1 MSAILYITP
10 MNKPKLT
17 NALRERRKAA
27 GGLTQQE
34 LAERAG
40 VTRQSIISI
49 EQGKYRPSVEL
60 ALLLARALG
69 CTVEDLFHLSDEGD
83 KA

>member
-1 MSAILYITP
+1 
-10 MNKPKLT
+10 MNKPRLM
-17 NALRERRKAA
+17 NVLRERRKGRRRPDPA
-27 GGLTQQE
+27 GTR
-34 LAERAG
+34 RARRG

-69 CTVEDLFHLSDEGD
+69 CTVDELFHLSDDGD
-83 KA
+83 KP

>member
-1 MSAILYITP
+1 
-10 MNKPKLT
+10 MNKPKLV
-17 NALRERRKAA
+17 NVLRERRKTA

-60 ALLLARALG
+60 ALMLARALG
-69 CTVEDLFHLSDEGD
+69 CTVDDLFHLSDNGD
-83 KA
+83 KS

>member
-1 MSAILYITP
+1 
-10 MNKPKLT
+10 MNKPRLQ
-17 NALRERRKAA
+17 NRLRERRKAA

-49 EQGKYRPSVEL
+49 EGGKYRPSVEL
-60 ALLLARALG
+60 ALMLARALG
-69 CTVEDLFHLSDEGD
+69 CAVDDLFHLGD
-83 KA
+83 DGDQP

>member
-1 MSAILYITP
+1 MSAILYIIP
-10 MNKPKLT
+10 MNKPRLL
-17 NALRERRKAA
+17 NRLRDRRKAA

-49 EQGKYRPSVEL
+49 EGGKYRPSVEL

-69 CTVEDLFHLSDEGD
+69 CTVDELFHLDHVGDEP
-83 KA
+83 

>member
-1 MSAILYITP
+1 
-10 MNKPKLT
+10 MNKPRLQ
-17 NALRERRKAA
+17 NRLRERRKAA

-49 EQGKYRPSVEL
+49 EGGKYRPSVEL
-60 ALLLARALG
+60 ALMLARALG
-69 CTVEDLFHLSDEGD
+69 CTVDDLFHLGD
-83 KA
+83 DGDQP

>member
-1 MSAILYITP
+1 
-10 MNKPKLT
+10 MNKPKLQNT
-17 NALRERRKAA
+17 LRERRKAA

-49 EQGKYRPSVEL
+49 EGGKYRPSVEL
-60 ALLLARALG
+60 ALMLARALG
-69 CTVEDLFHLSDEGD
+69 CKVDDLFHLGD
-83 KA
+83 DRGQP